1 MEHVDSSVKSVE
13 QVESSDS
20 SDMCEDELIIQRPE
34 LVRGNL
40 LQRVEKE
47 VRDNVVTGKL
57 REKKTCFA

>member
-1 MEHVDSSVKSVE
+1 VE